1 MIEEGARK
9 ALSDLKAVSPY
20 DPGKPAEI
28 KVEYTSTDPPQKLRF
43 QTGVE
48 LLDAR
53 TLVSRADDWWTA
65 WKQFFFAGD

>member
-9 ALSDLKAVSPY
+9 GALGPEGCLPY

-48 LLDAR
+48 LLDAC

-65 WKQFFFAGD
+65 